1 MGGIFPRAY
10 IKCICQF
17 NLFSLKIWRQKMCLP
32 LLLPSPISNSEKA
45 VKSILLVALNTNN
58 DLGRCDRE
66 YMG

>member
-1 MGGIFPRAY
+1 MGDIFPRAY

-32 LLLPSPISNSEKA
+32 LLPSPISK
-45 VKSILLVALNTNN
+45 VKWPLKVLLVALNTNN